1 MKRFVSV
8 FLLVVSLMGM
18 ASSMVAYADSPIS
31 VSDRITTD
39 LYNLQLRKEDIEAK
53 RRAQISAARA
63 KTQYSN
69 CSSEELVYYINRK
82 TLTKREYEAFKWS
95 FIFSQFANP
104 LEDNLLDVL
113 NHPFFKS
120 LAEDEFNIESVLNSI
135 RGGSVTGETS
145 EAQSNTFSDDINFM
159 MLQNVDF
166 AELTKT
172 IRNNYAI
179 YPLVKAS
186 SSQEEINPG
195 RVYLE
200 DILKG
205 EFPLY
210 MPLYLYDTKVVPD
223 AGDEEYLNA
232 CYYQQDRLDGNS
244 YTGSS
249 SGTAKKP
256 KIKNIYVPVAFY
268 DASFALYT
276 QLAVSAFLK
285 AGNDPSVK
293 SVDDLIARHGNSQL
307 CIDSFGNIC
316 LSMNGNLGSIL
327 VPNFGNTALIN
338 EYDNSNGYMDDLI
351 SLIDDAIAYT
361 DGGIKAGLEESKGS
375 LEDAL
380 KNTVEA
386 ASKDPIAKA
395 GILSRIN
402 LYNNWLVSQYSDVTR
417 GRSTIY
423 PDAYELKLSNGNA
436 HSHDLRVQN
445 GSSLANTYV
454 LVENGMVDP
463 GDQYLWDITNLIS
476 KDSGNKNQAVWEV
489 SHSDRL
495 AYMGKWLSTGFLT
508 PRGVRV
514 ERNNFWDFYS
524 NNSANLY
531 THRSGDFISVLRDQ
545 NNVKNWGDFVGSYEC
560 DFNNVP
566 ATYAG
571 MVSTYNRTTQL
582 FAPFVTP
589 ALSNKTT
596 PTESDKEL
604 IEYFENKH
612 PIIKSKMR
620 INGGGDGNGQLP
632 EQYSNLPNSLSTK
645 WNYTHFYETN
655 DGSGGDDYIAIHD
668 GSCFTSGINKNQSDS
683 SSMTAYNS
691 CAALLMQLN
700 DKQIIKDKKFVST
713 SVIDASGTDL
723 AALWL
728 PKEAIDVGQDMSA
741 FAYSTEKGMFLAE
754 YEQIYDG
761 CLLQFRE
768 SLRNYLDDVVYSVK
782 KDNYINVKYEKASD
796 RIVFKFKLV
805 TDKSDSNGRWTVR
818 PSTVNTWFSFSC
830 DAKKLRSCKL
840 ASSNTN
846 VPITP
851 FRQFILDLYNVD
863 DIGDLSYFSVNQLLW
878 NEQAESNNELS
889 NRVIVP
895 IIFEYIK
902 SCVIQPDDPLKC
914 AATYDIKDAGWD
926 WFTVT
931 ATPASLRMA
940 VEEIC
945 AMIGANAEELLNCIY
960 CGMAEVNPAT
970 NPFNIK
976 DLEKKIEI
984 GLDALHKGSSSIYDE
999 YTYRL
1004 RSLYGVSDKIECS
1017 NGDELANVIYYWDR
1031 YYLNKTAFNTAM
1043 SANLYEQY
1051 ASIKSC
1057 SQDYD
1062 AYLAAMLKSSLEYPF
1077 SEYIK
1082 DFSSKGNVP
1091 NYTDIKAPF
1100 INEYALQVRSFT
1112 DWLNSDEHGVS
1123 VSHMNDVSDAL
1134 KFYEYLHDDT
1144 IIVYP
1149 FGWDKY
1155 YSSITL
1161 YAGAGDSM
1169 LNTATTFTSDKEK
1182 YEQVMAARIGQTI
1195 SPIQTIMSL
1204 QKNTDFIRNSGVVTK
1219 PNLKKQT
1226 SKVTKEDLM
1235 NSAMEFFKHPVTT
1248 LSYIL
1253 TGFLYKVHEA
1263 VATGNLGS
1271 VFSLNYMLESDAYKW
1286 IMDRYISI
1294 ITLAL
1299 AVVLFLK
1306 LIQFALSKSKNFGHL
1321 GRSVIGIFAMCLVPV
1336 IVFNSFVWGINA
1348 TSHWALSGVT
1358 NKMLLAQIDK
1368 YGTNV
1373 NNDAN
1378 VTKEINAFKEQF
1390 AGIAGEWTTLQVQE
1404 IDKYSPVAGP
1414 SYNIKPVTSYTDNV
1428 RFSAADKLWYDTQ
1441 NFVPVHMNRY
1451 SDSYFYYFYDYIKST
1466 YYKYCVDNNKFEV
1479 SSFIE
1484 DYKTIND
1491 TNKLPSGDEASIKMV
1506 QNTENVLNTL
1516 QGHFI
1521 EMLYDTQYVYGNS
1534 INALYS
1540 SRYGGAQ
1547 VKDLV
1552 GIYNIFS
1559 TDQLEFI
1566 KTLQSSKEF
1575 LALLDSDLMNVTSGS
1590 GAKYWANSDVIGEYV
1605 ISQAAKQN
1613 GTRGDVNGKFPVM
1626 TSIHDAFNSNLN
1638 SKANSVD
1645 MSEKATSII
1654 LTPLEEKM
1662 CKVVTEIYDDTVAS
1676 LEYLPDQIHD
1686 EAAISL
1692 MAFIATFKFNEA
1704 FGLEPVAPLEESI
1717 YLDTVVR
1724 TAFVTD
1730 LNMVAS
1736 NTNALYAMIAQ
1747 GDSVGKIA
1755 LVVVLELIITVASVL
1770 RTLIVLYITV
1780 ASFVILAL
1788 RLLHKAPTTTDL
1800 VYGIIFNILTLLV
1813 LHALTLFLVVI
1824 AIEWVAG
1831 ATSAIPG
1838 IVLDLLMILF
1848 AVFLIRI
1855 MFKLIKNL
1863 AKDAINIGGAKI
1875 KAGIHSM
1882 ASSIV
1887 NLAGKIKGEFSG
1899 EMHTEDVTLQV
1910 NRMAPLAVPA
1920 GVALDENMTDAQR
1933 ERVMCALRVIG
1944 QMQVSEDSP
1953 DYYAA
1958 DTIAVATAE
1967 GDNTPVDTAQPT
1979 QATQQART
1987 TQPTRTNQ
1995 PAQTSESSSSRQ
2007 MHQTITAPTNQSEQS
2022 VQSATPQISAAHER
2036 LTATSST
2043 PTITERAVVEQ
2054 TQAASSVTSQPTA
2067 AQAKPSKPSTEI
2079 AQRLGSSATTQHKT
2093 SQTATAQAKTS
2104 QPTTAQARTSQPIT
2118 QSASKAGHPVTQPTP
2133 KRSQPASN
2141 AAPKSGRK
2149 APQQTSQEPSTG
2161 THLAGSGS
2169 ARQPRNP
2176 KI

>member
-1 MKRFVSV
+1 M
-8 FLLVVSLMGM
+8 
-18 ASSMVAYADSPIS
+18 
-31 VSDRITTD
+31 
-39 LYNLQLRKEDIEAK
+39 
-53 RRAQISAARA
+53 
-63 KTQYSN
+63 
-69 CSSEELVYYINRK
+69 
-82 TLTKREYEAFKWS
+82 
-95 FIFSQFANP
+95 
-104 LEDNLLDVL
+104 
-113 NHPFFKS
+113 
-120 LAEDEFNIESVLNSI
+120 
-135 RGGSVTGETS
+135 
-145 EAQSNTFSDDINFM
+145 
-159 MLQNVDF
+159 
-166 AELTKT
+166 
-172 IRNNYAI
+172 
-179 YPLVKAS
+179 
-186 SSQEEINPG
+186 
-195 RVYLE
+195 
-200 DILKG
+200 
-205 EFPLY
+205 
-210 MPLYLYDTKVVPD
+210 
-223 AGDEEYLNA
+223 
-232 CYYQQDRLDGNS
+232 
-244 YTGSS
+244 
-249 SGTAKKP
+249 
-256 KIKNIYVPVAFY
+256 
-268 DASFALYT
+268 
-276 QLAVSAFLK
+276 
-285 AGNDPSVK
+285 
-293 SVDDLIARHGNSQL
+293 
-307 CIDSFGNIC
+307 
-316 LSMNGNLGSIL
+316 
-327 VPNFGNTALIN
+327 
-338 EYDNSNGYMDDLI
+338 
-351 SLIDDAIAYT
+351 
-361 DGGIKAGLEESKGS
+361 
-375 LEDAL
+375 
-380 KNTVEA
+380 
-386 ASKDPIAKA
+386 
-395 GILSRIN
+395 
-402 LYNNWLVSQYSDVTR
+402 
-417 GRSTIY
+417 
-423 PDAYELKLSNGNA
+423 
-436 HSHDLRVQN
+436 
-445 GSSLANTYV
+445 
-454 LVENGMVDP
+454 
-463 GDQYLWDITNLIS
+463 
-476 KDSGNKNQAVWEV
+476 
-489 SHSDRL
+489 
-495 AYMGKWLSTGFLT
+495 
-508 PRGVRV
+508 
-514 ERNNFWDFYS
+514 
-524 NNSANLY
+524 
-531 THRSGDFISVLRDQ
+531 
-545 NNVKNWGDFVGSYEC
+545 
-560 DFNNVP
+560 
-566 ATYAG
+566 
-571 MVSTYNRTTQL
+571 
-582 FAPFVTP
+582 
-589 ALSNKTT
+589 
-596 PTESDKEL
+596 
-604 IEYFENKH
+604 
-612 PIIKSKMR
+612 
-620 INGGGDGNGQLP
+620 
-632 EQYSNLPNSLSTK
+632 
-645 WNYTHFYETN
+645 
-655 DGSGGDDYIAIHD
+655 
-668 GSCFTSGINKNQSDS
+668 
-683 SSMTAYNS
+683 
-691 CAALLMQLN
+691 
-700 DKQIIKDKKFVST
+700 
-713 SVIDASGTDL
+713 
-723 AALWL
+723 
-728 PKEAIDVGQDMSA
+728 
-741 FAYSTEKGMFLAE
+741 
-754 YEQIYDG
+754 
-761 CLLQFRE
+761 
-768 SLRNYLDDVVYSVK
+768 
-782 KDNYINVKYEKASD
+782 
-796 RIVFKFKLV
+796 
-805 TDKSDSNGRWTVR
+805 
-818 PSTVNTWFSFSC
+818 
-830 DAKKLRSCKL
+830 
-840 ASSNTN
+840 
-846 VPITP
+846 
-851 FRQFILDLYNVD
+851 
-863 DIGDLSYFSVNQLLW
+863 
-878 NEQAESNNELS
+878 
-889 NRVIVP
+889 
-895 IIFEYIK
+895 
-902 SCVIQPDDPLKC
+902 
-914 AATYDIKDAGWD
+914 
-926 WFTVT
+926 
-931 ATPASLRMA
+931 
-940 VEEIC
+940 
-945 AMIGANAEELLNCIY
+945 
-960 CGMAEVNPAT
+960 
-970 NPFNIK
+970 
-976 DLEKKIEI
+976 
-984 GLDALHKGSSSIYDE
+984 DALHKGSSSIYDE

-1235 NSAMEFFKHPVTT
+1235 NSALEFFKHPVTT

-1736 NTNALYAMIAQ
+1736 NTNALYAMIAEAKVIVYDIIYLAVC
-1747 GDSVGKIA
+1747 DSSEEKIKYPNYRRKDEMYRNMLIAFGIDDTIEITPVKFKMVSEVLKEANFIVETHNFYNEDEFRLHLVNPSLAYQMVSAVFDKKSAEERLGKAFEAYIVSYMQTRTGSTDYMWYVDMGQ
-1755 LVVVLELIITVASVL
+1755 LNGMPELELIIVNPDDHLAYLFDSKLQEAASLKTSSSLVSNKLETSL
-1770 RTLIVLYITV
+1770 RCLEVGGRYVVCNSDREKCGERNGKKVIFTRMDCKTLENYRY
-1780 ASFVILAL
+1780 FEENY
-1788 RLLHKAPTTTDL
+1788 K
-1800 VYGIIFNILTLLV
+1800 
-1813 LHALTLFLVVI
+1813 
-1824 AIEWVAG
+1824 
-1831 ATSAIPG
+1831 
-1838 IVLDLLMILF
+1838 
-1848 AVFLIRI
+1848 RI
-1855 MFKLIKNL
+1855 M
-1863 AKDAINIGGAKI
+1863 A
-1875 KAGIHSM
+1875 
-1882 ASSIV
+1882 
-1887 NLAGKIKGEFSG
+1887 E
-1899 EMHTEDVTLQV
+1899 ED
-1910 NRMAPLAVPA
+1910 P
-1920 GVALDENMTDAQR
+1920 E
-1933 ERVMCALRVIG
+1933 
-1944 QMQVSEDSP
+1944 
-1953 DYYAA
+1953 
-1958 DTIAVATAE
+1958 
-1967 GDNTPVDTAQPT
+1967 
-1979 QATQQART
+1979 
-1987 TQPTRTNQ
+1987 
-1995 PAQTSESSSSRQ
+1995 
-2007 MHQTITAPTNQSEQS
+2007 
-2022 VQSATPQISAAHER
+2022 
-2036 LTATSST
+2036 
-2043 PTITERAVVEQ
+2043 
-2054 TQAASSVTSQPTA
+2054 
-2067 AQAKPSKPSTEI
+2067 
-2079 AQRLGSSATTQHKT
+2079 
-2093 SQTATAQAKTS
+2093 
-2104 QPTTAQARTSQPIT
+2104 
-2118 QSASKAGHPVTQPTP
+2118 
-2133 KRSQPASN
+2133 
-2141 AAPKSGRK
+2141 
-2149 APQQTSQEPSTG
+2149 
-2161 THLAGSGS
+2161 SGS
-2169 ARQPRNP
+2169 ASDASSFFSS
-2176 KI
+2176 